1 MIILII
7 ELYPPFDQD
16 IFNQDFPNSMEF
28 VFLSEIHHQGRK
40 LNAAYSERNV
50 DTMTVRFTK
59 NQPVRN
65 FF

>member
-28 VFLSEIHHQGRK
+28 VFLSEKHHKIIPIVELFPPFNQDIF
-40 LNAAYSERNV
+40 NQDFPSE
-50 DTMTVRFTK
+50 
-59 NQPVRN
+59 
-65 FF
+65 